1 MTRLAAIIGS
11 LNIAAVL
18 WVLWCCRNGS
28 ATHPQQWSHYRRDDI
43 RVSKRAEWIKR
54 KMHRERGYE

>member
-18 WVLWCCRNGS
+18 WVLWCCRHGVT
-28 ATHPQQWSHYRRDDI
+28 THPQQWSHYRRDDI
-43 RVSKRAEWIKR
+43 PVKGRAKWIQQQMRR
-54 KMHRERGYE
+54 KQGYE